1 MMSIHTI
8 QVYHFSFF
16 SFRFHVKEMSLF
28 GPNVKIKLREQHM
41 YQMHHWGALCLRVCV
56 CVCVGGERDRER

>member
-1 MMSIHTI
+1 MDDDDEHT
-8 QVYHFSFF
+8 HDTSLSFFFF

-56 CVCVGGERDRER
+56 CVCGWRER